1 MPLIILRF
9 KFIVL
14 LTFIFVLISLY
25 SITFAQNDIKNN
37 IDKNDNII
45 IDSALHLDGNNSYV
59 EIIDSNILNTINQKI
74 TVTAWIRPIAFPNK
88 YVSIVYKGDKRTPE
102 IDNRSFALFL
112 RSNGAIQFAFSP
124 KGQGE
129 RYIFSHSGAVSLN
142 EWTHIAGVID
152 TENNIMQLYIYG
164 LEVGSNGFNWNPE
177 IYESKLPLRI
187 GHAHETEIE
196 TLSTFIGQ
204 IDDVSVW
211 NKALTSNEIQN
222 SIENKL
228 RGNED
233 GLVAYWNFD
242 KKNVSIITDISQNNN
257 VGFFEGNA
265 KIIEYIKPE
274 PIDANPVQLQEI
286 IKIYKKKIEKD
297 PNIFEYYRIL
307 TQALVKSKRISD
319 AENLYLQALDAD
331 LTMFEHDNILLDLS
345 NLYTLQEKEN
355 SLIEILE
362 GLEPTMEDS
371 IVLFKLLGDTYTKLG
386 NQKEAENAYK
396 NWYKNERILVDQKNQ
411 PSEYNRIAEVLLRN
425 NILPEEALDCALLAF
440 SNRYDSNNTITL
452 GHAFLVNERFGDALH
467 LIETNIE
474 SIGLPFMERRWFER
488 IVKTSKNIKDKDTYA
503 EMLKSIIDLM
513 PYNSSPYYHAT
524 LALAD
529 FYQENGMNEKA
540 RTEINKTAFITEDSW
555 IVLGPF
561 DNMMGNGCKK
571 SYINEELTEFNTD
584 EVYEGK
590 YDKIQW
596 RNGKDDI
603 FNGYV
608 HLGKDVDWAVGYAY
622 TTVISP
628 IDQVVQFRFDSDD
641 QGKVWFN
648 GKAIFQHTETFT
660 AQIDDYKFPVFL
672 KAGKNSILVKVC
684 EESGGWGFYFRI
696 TDKMGNPIPDL
707 IIEPSKL

>member
-1 MPLIILRF
+1 MPLKTPQF

-14 LTFIFVLISLY
+14 LGFIFVLISLY
-25 SITFAQNDIKNN
+25 SITFAQNDINNN
-37 IDKNDNII
+37 IDENDNII

-152 TENNIMQLYIYG
+152 TENNIMQLYIDG
-164 LEVGSNGFNWNPE
+164 LEVGSNSFNWNPE

-187 GHAHETEIE
+187 GHAHETEIV

-222 SIENKL
+222 SIKNKL

-265 KIIEYIKPE
+265 KIIEYIKRE
-274 PIDANPVQLQEI
+274 PIDANPEQLQEI
-286 IKIYKKKIEKD
+286 IRIYEQKIEKD
-297 PNIFEYYRIL
+297 PKIFEYYRIL
-307 TQALVKSKRISD
+307 TQTLVKSERISD

-345 NLYTLQEKEN
+345 NLYTLHEKEN

-386 NQKEAENAYK
+386 NLKEAENAYK
-396 NWYKNERILVDQKNQ
+396 NWYKNERILADLKNQ
-411 PSEYNRIAEVLLRN
+411 STEYNRLAEVLLRN

-488 IVKTSKNIKDKDTYA
+488 IVKTSKNIKNKDTYA

-513 PYNSSPYYHAT
+513 PNNSSPYYHAT

-529 FYQENGMNEKA
+529 FYQENGMNEQA

-561 DNMMGNGCKK
+561 DNKMGNGCKK
-571 SYINEELTEFNTD
+571 SYINEELTKFNTD
-584 EVYEGK
+584 EVYDGK

-596 RNGKDDI
+596 RNGKDEI

-608 HLGKDVDWAVGYAY
+608 SLGVGEDWAVGYAF

-628 IDQVVQFRFDSDD
+628 IDQLVEFRFDSDD
-641 QGKVWFN
+641 QGKIWLN
-648 GKAIFQHTETFT
+648 GKATFQHSETFT
-660 AQIDDYKFPVFL
+660 AEIDDYKIPVFI
-672 KAGKNSILVKVC
+672 KSGKNSILVKVC
-684 EESGGWGFYFRI
+684 EQWGGWGFYFRI

-707 IIEPSKL
+707 VIEPPKL

>member
-1 MPLIILRF
+1 MPLKTPQF
-9 KFIVL
+9 KFVVL
-14 LTFIFVLISLY
+14 LAFYFVMISLY

-37 IDKNDNII
+37 IDENDNII

-88 YVSIVYKGDKRTPE
+88 YASIIYKGDKRTPE
-102 IDNRSFALFL
+102 ISNRSYVLFL
-112 RSNGAIQFAFSP
+112 RNDGAIQFSSSP
-124 KGQGE
+124 KGQSE

-152 TENNIMQLYIYG
+152 TENNIMQLYVDG
-164 LEVGSNGFNWNPE
+164 LEVGSNGLDWNPE
-177 IYESKLPLRI
+177 IYESMLPLQI
-187 GHAHETEIE
+187 GNTHETERE
-196 TLSTFIGQ
+196 THSPFVGQ
-204 IDDVSVW
+204 VDDVSIW
-211 NKALTSNEIQN
+211 NKVLTHNEIL
-222 SIENKL
+222 ITMENKL
-228 RGNED
+228 HGSED

-242 KKNVSIITDISQNNN
+242 KKDDGKIIDKSQNNN
-257 VGFFEGNA
+257 NGFLKGNA
-265 KIIEYIKPE
+265 NLIEYIRLDPV
-274 PIDANPVQLQEI
+274 DANPVQLLEI
-286 IKIYKKKIEKD
+286 IRIYSQKIENN

-307 TQALVKSKRISD
+307 AQALVKSKRISE
-319 AENLYLQALDAD
+319 AENLYLQALNAD
-331 LTMFEHDNILLDLS
+331 LTMYEYENILLDLS
-345 NLYTLQEKEN
+345 NLYTLQNKEN

-362 GLEPTMEDS
+362 SLEPTMEDS
-371 IVLFKLLGDTYTKLG
+371 VVLYKLLGDIYTKLG

-411 PSEYNRIAEVLLRN
+411 PSEHNRIAEFLLGKN
-425 NILPEEALDCALLAF
+425 LLPEEALDCALLAY
-440 SNRYDSNNTITL
+440 NNGYDSKNIITL

-488 IVKTSKNIKDKDTYA
+488 IVKTSKNIRDKDTYA
-503 EMLKSIIDLM
+503 EMLKSIINLM
-513 PYNSSPYYHAT
+513 PNNSSPYYHAT

-561 DNMMGNGCKK
+561 DNRMGNGCKK

-584 EVYEGK
+584 KVYEGK

-596 RNGKDDI
+596 RNGKDEI

-628 IDQVVQFRFDSDD
+628 KDQVVQFRFDSDD

-684 EESGGWGFYFRI
+684 EETGGWGFYFRI

-707 IIEPSKL
+707 VIEPSKL